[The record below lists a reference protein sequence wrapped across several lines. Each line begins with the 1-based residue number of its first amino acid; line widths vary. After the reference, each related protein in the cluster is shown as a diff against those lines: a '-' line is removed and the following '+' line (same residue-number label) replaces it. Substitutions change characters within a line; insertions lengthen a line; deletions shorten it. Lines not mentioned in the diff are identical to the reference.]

1 MQRFTTGTPPRL
13 DCSTIHWERLAQQ
26 PSDAQPT
33 PLSFMNIYNNNF
45 IPNRAHLLTCYM
57 TYTNERTHAICNERR
72 AELPSFTGNHGKGQG
87 PRYCPSIEKKVLRF
101 PEKKRHMIWLEP
113 EGLNTN
119 VIYPNGLA
127 TAYNADTQLEMLHT
141 MDVGTARRGDA

>member
-1 MQRFTTGTPPRL
+1 
-13 DCSTIHWERLAQQ
+13 
-26 PSDAQPT
+26 
-33 PLSFMNIYNNNF
+33 
-45 IPNRAHLLTCYM
+45 M

-127 TAYNADTQLEMLHT
+127 TAYNADTQLEMLRT
-141 MDVGTARRGDA
+141 MEVAAARRGDA